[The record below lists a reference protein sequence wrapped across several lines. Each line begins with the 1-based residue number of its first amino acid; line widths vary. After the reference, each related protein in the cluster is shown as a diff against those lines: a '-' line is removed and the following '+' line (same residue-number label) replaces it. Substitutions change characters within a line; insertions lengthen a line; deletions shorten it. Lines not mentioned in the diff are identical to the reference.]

1 MAKINIGFESNGV
14 RKRKTSIGNTPD
26 ETKDKLR
33 KVKNDMY
40 AGINIT
46 LDTYSDVFDNFQT
59 ENIQK
64 IDNNM
69 STAGFAMNT

>member
-1 MAKINIGFESNGV
+1 MAQINIGFESNGV